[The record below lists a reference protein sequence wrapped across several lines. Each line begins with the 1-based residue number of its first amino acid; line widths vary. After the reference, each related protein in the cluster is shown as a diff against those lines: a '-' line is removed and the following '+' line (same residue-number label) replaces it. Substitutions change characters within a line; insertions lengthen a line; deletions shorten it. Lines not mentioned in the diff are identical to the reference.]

1 MVLHLVLL
9 LKKMSD
15 EPPGKR
21 QKIDEPEDTGL
32 YTCQFCNL
40 SFQND
45 SNRKRHEKKP
55 ICRPEGDPQLPSI
68 PFNVVDCDVGS
79 TSGSS

>member
-21 QKIDEPEDTGL
+21 PKIDDSESNSEDTGL
-32 YTCQFCNL
+32 YTCKLCNL
-40 SFQND
+40 SFQNS
-45 SNRKRHEKKP
+45 SNGSKHEGKKVFL
-55 ICRPEGDPQLPSI
+55 EG
-68 PFNVVDCDVGS
+68 
-79 TSGSS
+79 